1 MVATMSIV
9 PLLANSSFDPEAVE
23 TLSAAFDDAWET
35 IKQSGPH
42 LRGRLIERGAREVL
56 AKCIIEM
63 AQRGERDRRHL
74 SESALKFLAQNYM
87 Q

>member
-1 MVATMSIV
+1 MSII

-23 TLSAAFDDAWET
+23 VLSAAFEDAWAKL
-35 IKQSGPH
+35 KQSGSTFTRPAYE
-42 LRGRLIERGAREVL
+42 LGAREVL
-56 AKCIIEM
+56 AKYIIEM